1 MAKSFS
7 YRKSWV
13 LQAVLAGLIV
23 WLSHGILSETAKIT
37 DVTYAAPAQGQAD
50 RKSVVIDRP
59 PLRFIKDP
67 NPSFSAVAVNS
78 DNNMLVVADEN
89 LFQILE
95 YDRRDSTPPQARFT
109 EPKRVISGTATRVE
123 MMCGV
128 YIDPKTREIYV
139 LNNDTQPWLP
149 VFAPDAKGNAKPSR
163 FLGGIRGFSLTAHE
177 ERQELFVVNQEDNA
191 VYVYRK
197 QAEGEEKPLRILRGA
212 DTRMA
217 DPHGIALDTKN
228 NLMFVSNFGSAQVSE
243 SGQRFGA
250 FKAPSIA
257 VYPLLASGNTK
268 PLRVIEGPKAKLN
281 WPAHMVFHEE
291 RQELFVANDA
301 DDSVLVFRASD
312 EGDVAPI
319 RVIKG
324 SNTGIVHPPG
334 IALDA
339 KLGELYIASMGNAS
353 ITVFPVAANG
363 NVRPVRTIRGGPAG
377 AVGLN
382 IGNPGAVGY
391 DTKRQQILVPN

>member
-1 MAKSFS
+1 MSTTFWRRGWLAP
-7 YRKSWV
+7 
-13 LQAVLAGLIV
+13 LVLAGLLV
-23 WLSHGILSETAKIT
+23 WLGH
-37 DVTYAAPAQGQAD
+37 AQGQTD
-50 RKSVVIDRP
+50 RKTVVIDRA

-78 DNNMLVVADEN
+78 ESNMLVVADEN
-89 LFQILE
+89 LFNILE
-95 YDRRDSTPPQARFT
+95 YDRRDNTPPAARFT
-109 EPKRVISGTATRVE
+109 EPKRVVGGTATRME

-149 VFAPDAKGNAKPSR
+149 VFAPDAKGNVKPER
-163 FLGGIRGFSLTAHE
+163 FLAGIRGFSLTANE
-177 ERQELFVVNQEDNA
+177 ERQELYVVNQEDNA

-212 DTRMA
+212 DTLMA

-228 NLMFVSNFGSAQVSE
+228 NVMFVSNFGSAQVKDAQ
-243 SGQRFGA
+243 GRAYGA
-250 FKAPSIA
+250 YKEPTIT

-281 WPAHMVFHEE
+281 WPAHMAFHEE
-291 RQELFVANDA
+291 RQELYVANDA

-312 EGDVAPI
+312 QGDAAPI
-319 RVIKG
+319 RMIKG
-324 SNTGIVHPPG
+324 PNTGILHPPG
-334 IALDA
+334 IALDT
-339 KLGELYIASMGNAS
+339 KLNELYIASMGNAS
-353 ITVFPVAANG
+353 ITVFPVTANG
-363 NVRPVRTIRGGPAG
+363 NVKPVRTIRGGPVG
-377 AVGLN
+377 SIGLN

-391 DTKRQQILVPN
+391 DTKRQQVLVPN

>member
-1 MAKSFS
+1 LSQ
-7 YRKSWV
+7 
-13 LQAVLAGLIV
+13 LVLAIVIV
-23 WLSHGILSETAKIT
+23 WLGHGILNEFGKLA
-37 DVTYAAPAQGQAD
+37 DLTYAGAAQAQSD

-78 DNNMLVVADEN
+78 ENNMLVVADEN
-89 LFQILE
+89 LFNVLE

-109 EPKRVISGTATRVE
+109 EPKRIIGGTQTRME

-149 VFAPDAKGNAKPSR
+149 VFSPDAKGDVKPTR
-163 FLGGIRGFSLTAHE
+163 YLAGIRGFSLAANE
-177 ERQELFVVNQEDNA
+177 ERQELYVVNQEDNA

-197 QAEGEEKPLRILRGA
+197 QAEGEEKPLRILRGP
-212 DTRMA
+212 DTLMA

-228 NLMFVSNFGSAQVSE
+228 NVMFVSNFGSAQMKDPQT
-243 SGQRFGA
+243 GRAYGA
-250 FKAPSIA
+250 YKQPTIN
-257 VYPLLASGNTK
+257 VYPLLAAGNIK
-268 PLRVIEGPKAKLN
+268 PLRVIEGPKARLN
-281 WPAHMVFHEE
+281 WPAHMALHEE

-312 EGDVAPI
+312 EGDAAPI
-319 RVIKG
+319 RIIKG
-324 SNTGIVHPPG
+324 SNTGILHPPG
-334 IALDA
+334 IALDS
-339 KLGELYIASMGNAS
+339 KLNELYVASMGNAS
-353 ITVFPVAANG
+353 VTVFPVTATG
-363 NVRPVRTIRGGPAG
+363 NVKPVRTIRGGPAG
-377 AVGLN
+377 AIGLN

-391 DTKRQQILVPN
+391 DTKRQQVLVPN

>member
-1 MAKSFS
+1 M
-7 YRKSWV
+7 RKTLCHSRMWCQLFLV
-13 LQAVLAGLIV
+13 GLIV
-23 WLSHGILSETAKIT
+23 WLAHGIL
-37 DVTYAAPAQGQAD
+37 VAQGPAE

-78 DNNMLVVADEN
+78 ENNMLVVADEN

-95 YDRRDSTPPQARFT
+95 YDRRDSTPPNARFT
-109 EPKRVISGTATRVE
+109 EPKRIIGGTATRVE

-128 YIDPKTREIYV
+128 YIDPKTLEIYV

-149 VFAPDAKGNAKPSR
+149 VFSTDAKGNAKPTR

-212 DTRMA
+212 DTEMA

-228 NLMFVSNFGSAQVSE
+228 NVMFVSNFGSAQVKDPQ
-243 SGQRFGA
+243 SGREYGA
-250 FKAPSIA
+250 YKQPSIA
-257 VYPLLASGNTK
+257 VYPLLAAGNTK
-268 PLRVIEGPKAKLN
+268 PLRVIQGPKAGLN

-312 EGDVAPI
+312 QGDVAPI

-324 SNTGIVHPPG
+324 ANTGINHPPG
-334 IALDA
+334 IALDS
-339 KLGELYIASMGNAS
+339 KLNELYVASMGNAS
-353 ITVFPVAANG
+353 VTVFPITADG
-363 NVRPVRTIRGGPAG
+363 NIRPVRTIRGGPAG

-391 DTKRQQILVPN
+391 DTKRQQVLVPN

>member
-1 MAKSFS
+1 MLTRLGYKQTRWFE
-7 YRKSWV
+7 
-13 LQAVLAGLIV
+13 AVLAGLIV
-23 WLSHGILSETAKIT
+23 WLAHAIFTQIP
-37 DVTYAAPAQGQAD
+37 DVTYAGPAQGQAA

-78 DNNMLVVADEN
+78 ESNMLIVADEN

-95 YDRRDSTPPQARFT
+95 YDHRDSTPPQARFT
-109 EPKRVISGTATRVE
+109 EPKRVIGGTATRME

-149 VFAPDAKGNAKPSR
+149 VFSTDARGNAKPSR
-163 FLGGIRGFSLTAHE
+163 FLSGIRGFSLTAHE
-177 ERQELFVVNQEDNA
+177 ERQELFIVNQEDNA

-197 QAEGEEKPLRILRGA
+197 QAEGEEKPLRVLRGG
-212 DTRMA
+212 DTQMA

-228 NLMFVSNFGSAQVSE
+228 NLMFVSNFGSAQVTDPQT
-243 SGQRFGA
+243 GRRYGA
-250 FKAPSIA
+250 YKQPSIA
-257 VYPLLASGNTK
+257 VYPLLAEGNTK
-268 PLRVIEGPKAKLN
+268 PLRVIEGPKARLN
-281 WPAHMVFHEE
+281 WPAHLALDEQ

-301 DDSVLVFRASD
+301 DDSVLVFRAS
-312 EGDVAPI
+312 EQGDVAPI

-324 SNTGIVHPPG
+324 SNTGIKHPPG

-339 KLGELYIASMGNAS
+339 KLGELYVVSMGNAS
-353 ITVFPVAANG
+353 VTVFPVTADG
-363 NVRPVRTIRGGPAG
+363 NVRPVRTVRGAPAG
-377 AVGLN
+377 SVGLN

-391 DTKRQQILVPN
+391 DTKREQVLVPN